1 VSLGDGDIRALLG
14 EQPKLPAEKR
24 WPWIASAAA
33 VLAIGMASATSGGRV
48 PLLSLV
54 DFGIHEF
61 GHLLFAWAP
70 WQVTAFAGSFVQ
82 VAFPFAL
89 AVYFGFR
96 RNELWAAAPLL
107 AWSGSSL
114 RNVAVYIADAPY
126 QRLEL
131 WGGEGVLHDWAQL
144 LQGKPMM
151 HADQIAWF
159 ANALGWVAIVAA
171 FALALAPLV
180 LQVRARAKEAA
191 DEAREETLP
200 VREPHG
206 PIG

>member
-1 VSLGDGDIRALLG
+1 M
-14 EQPKLPAEKR
+14 PPAERR
-24 WPWIASAAA
+24 WPWVASAVA
-33 VLAIGMASATSGGRV
+33 VLVIGVLSKTSGASV

-70 WQVTAFAGSFVQ
+70 WRVTAFGGSFAQ

-89 AVYFGFR
+89 AAYFALR
-96 RNELWAAAPLL
+96 RHELWAAAPLL
-107 AWSGSSL
+107 AWSGASL
-114 RNVAVYIADAPY
+114 RSVAIYIADAPY

-151 HADQIAWF
+151 HAEQIAWF
-159 ANALGWVAIVAA
+159 ADALGWVAIAAA

-180 LQVRARAKEAA
+180 VRARTRAKEAA
-191 DEAREETLP
+191 DEARHDTLP
-200 VREPHG
+200 VRDPHG